1 MRQKCP
7 AEPHFPNLSPI
18 FSIVA
23 RKWPDSTQCCLSCLE
38 LCPNYFKISLNIT
51 EQFWKFWPHFL
62 LSFLY
67 FACGHQDIDY
77 WEFFESTDFFVLY
90 ILLFLLVICFQQT
103 RIQKMPY
110 KLCSEKKGEKLE
122 WQISFTR
129 QLGLELASFH
139 IAGIETLL
147 GYTTWAKRKLSEILQ
162 NQMKK
167 HSCLIQMDTWL

>member
-1 MRQKCP
+1 M
-7 AEPHFPNLSPI
+7 
-18 FSIVA
+18 A
-23 RKWPDSTQCCLSCLE
+23 RFNTMLLVMLRIMSKLFQ
-38 LCPNYFKISLNIT
+38 NIT
-51 EQFWKFWPHFL
+51 KHYWAVLKILTTFS
-62 LSFLY
+62 SFISY

-110 KLCSEKKGEKLE
+110 KKLCSEKKGEKLE

-129 QLGLELASFH
+129 QLGLELACFH
-139 IAGIETLL
+139 IAGIETFL